1 MPAGHARDGVSA
13 HPESFMHAERDDVD
27 GVNVRAT
34 LAPMIRRAFRCSV
47 VIAAAALAGCAT
59 AVPPPSSQAT
69 VAAPVA
75 VPATTTIVPTAA
87 MPASL
92 PPVPQPPERPVA
104 PPSVTDPA
112 LPQAQ
117 RIDAF
122 VAYAAQDFG
131 VDPATVRDALAQAQ
145 FQQGII
151 DAISRPA
158 EKVRSWA
165 QYRPI
170 FLNDARID
178 GGRAFRAEH
187 RAELDRVAAQTGV
200 PAEYI
205 VAIIG
210 VETSYGRITGKYRVL
225 DALYTLAFGYPK
237 RAPFFA
243 GELAQLFALGKDEGI
258 DVATLTGSYAG
269 AMGWGQ
275 FMPSSYRLWG
285 KDGDHDGRRDLIG
298 DSDDI
303 FASIAN
309 YFVVHGWQR
318 GGPVVARANRDAG
331 AADFVP
337 DALDPVYSL
346 AALAQR
352 GYRPQPGE
360 PVPEAGDARGATLL
374 RLDGDAGAEYW
385 LGYRNFYVIT
395 RYNHSPMYALAVQ
408 QLAQAI
414 RAGGDATTTGNDG
427 P

>member
-1 MPAGHARDGVSA
+1 
-13 HPESFMHAERDDVD
+13 
-27 GVNVRAT
+27 
-34 LAPMIRRAFRCSV
+34 MIRRASFRLFSSGPLSLALVPVLAGFALAACATQAPPSAPASV
-47 VIAAAALAGCAT
+47 AAAAQ
-59 AVPPPSSQAT
+59 P
-69 VAAPVA
+69 AASTSA
-75 VPATTTIVPTAA
+75 L
-87 MPASL
+87 L
-92 PPVPQPPERPVA
+92 PPVPQPPERPLA
-104 PPSVTDPA
+104 PPAVTDPA
-112 LPQAQ
+112 IPEAQ
-117 RIDAF
+117 RIAAF
-122 VAYAAQDFG
+122 VDYTASMYG
-131 VDPATVRDALAQAQ
+131 VDPAVIRAELAQAQ
-145 FQQGII
+145 FKQNII

-170 FLNDARID
+170 FLNDARIQ
-178 GGRAFRAEH
+178 GGRAFYAEN
-187 RAELDRVAAQTGV
+187 RTALDKVAAQTGV

-275 FMPSSYRLWG
+275 FMPSSYRNWG
-285 KDGDHDGRRDLIG
+285 KDGDGDGRRDLVG
-298 DSDDI
+298 DSDDV

-318 GGPVVARANRDAG
+318 GAPVAARASRADA

-337 DALDPVYSL
+337 DTLDPVYPL
-346 AALAQR
+346 PALAQR
-352 GYRPQPGE
+352 GYAPQPGE
-360 PVPEAGDARGATLL
+360 PAVAAGEGATLL
-374 RLDGDAGAEYW
+374 TLDGDAGKEYW

-395 RYNHSPMYALAVQ
+395 RYNHSPMYALSVH

-414 RAGGDATTTGNDG
+414 RAGSAPAGSDG
-427 P
+427 A